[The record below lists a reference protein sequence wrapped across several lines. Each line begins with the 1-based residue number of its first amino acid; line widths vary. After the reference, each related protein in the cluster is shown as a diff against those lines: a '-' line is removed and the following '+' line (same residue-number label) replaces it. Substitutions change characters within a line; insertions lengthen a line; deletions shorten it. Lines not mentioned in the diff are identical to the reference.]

1 MKCYSIYIDERIP
14 DELLPGF
21 LVDIAHEF
29 VEYLVEVDLVVGE
42 LQWLYNIG
50 KGRAV
55 IIEDEDGS

>member
-42 LQWLYNIG
+42 LQWLYNVG
-50 KGRAV
+50 KGHAV
-55 IIEDEDGS
+55 LFEDEDGF